1 MTARITLTTDCNDID
16 WTRLAAI
23 MRDAPLFDRPAA
35 LWEAAFRASFTTVF
49 AWDGPL
55 LVGAARATSDG
66 VFYATIF
73 DVAVAPERQGEG
85 IGRALV
91 EHLLAALPVERVF
104 LTHTAG
110 KDGFYG
116 KLGFL
121 RQTNALGHYGGEA
134 LDMAVSRGV
143 LVPVQDDAAAA

>member
-1 MTARITLTTDCNDID
+1 MTASITLTSACDDVD

-35 LWEAAFRASFTTVF
+35 LWEAAFRASYTCVF
-49 AWDGPL
+49 AWDGPH

-73 DVAVAPERQGEG
+73 DVAVTPERQGEG
-85 IGRALV
+85 IGRMLV
-91 EHLLAALPVERVF
+91 EHLLAVLPVERVF

-110 KDGFYG
+110 KAGFYARM
-116 KLGFL
+116 GFL
-121 RQTNALGHYGGEA
+121 RQTNAMGHYGGEA
-134 LDMAVSRGV
+134 LDTAVSRGV
-143 LVPVQDDAAAA
+143 LVPVRDEPAAA